1 MSNERPPK
9 YRRGLQIRQQFQRL
23 HLNDIDTTLK
33 IGIDQGSK
41 SANHSTDYS
50 NQSKRDIKNEQER
63 TTKISNGK
71 QDIKKPCHEG
81 TSFLPNVYSTD
92 RDFRTY
98 SRQWVNNRRQNYETS
113 SIKKEDTTVY
123 QANQTQVER
132 QNTKEETIH
141 ARAYHTSTFIDRVG
155 RGTISNFSNNLQ
167 QDRISKDCEEFK
179 KPETL
184 TKEQPIITNT
194 KGQMKGRKTPQGLPN
209 IGNTCYANSLLQV
222 LSQTPDLFEKV
233 LLCAENSSP
242 MYNLK
247 KSHVTNTFC
256 NLLRSMNSSNRS
268 PKSFTIAAFMDMV
281 SKRDREFSIG
291 YQNDCHSFF
300 LTLLSELHDE
310 NPGKDLARI
319 FEMEMVDEFTFDS
332 CTHRDVTDT
341 QIMRSLTIPSGSP
354 CVEDGLLDLLYEEVF
369 DESEV
374 PCRDCNLIGYG
385 KTRKAMKF
393 CHLPRAIVLQLG
405 CFQESGRPATYHLYG
420 VVNHHGSTYGGHY
433 TAYVKHLSN
442 LDGGQWYSCND
453 SQVRSSSLS
462 EALGSSDA
470 YLLFYKL

>member
-1 MSNERPPK
+1 M
-9 YRRGLQIRQQFQRL
+9 
-23 HLNDIDTTLK
+23 
-33 IGIDQGSK
+33 
-41 SANHSTDYS
+41 
-50 NQSKRDIKNEQER
+50 
-63 TTKISNGK
+63 
-71 QDIKKPCHEG
+71 
-81 TSFLPNVYSTD
+81 
-92 RDFRTY
+92 
-98 SRQWVNNRRQNYETS
+98 
-113 SIKKEDTTVY
+113 
-123 QANQTQVER
+123 
-132 QNTKEETIH
+132 
-141 ARAYHTSTFIDRVG
+141 
-155 RGTISNFSNNLQ
+155 
-167 QDRISKDCEEFK
+167 
-179 KPETL
+179 
-184 TKEQPIITNT
+184 
-194 KGQMKGRKTPQGLPN
+194 
-209 IGNTCYANSLLQV
+209 
-222 LSQTPDLFEKV
+222 
-233 LLCAENSSP
+233 
-242 MYNLK
+242 K

-256 NLLRSMNSSNRS
+256 NLLRSMNSSNQS

-354 CVEDGLLDLLYEEVF
+354 RVEDGLLDLMYEEVF

-393 CHLPRAIVLQLG
+393 RHLPRVIVLQLG
-405 CFQESGRPATYHLYG
+405 CFQEMSYGNNLHIAKSYKRIGFSKDLRVPQLSGRPAIYHLYG

-442 LDGGQWYSCND
+442 LDGGHWYSCND